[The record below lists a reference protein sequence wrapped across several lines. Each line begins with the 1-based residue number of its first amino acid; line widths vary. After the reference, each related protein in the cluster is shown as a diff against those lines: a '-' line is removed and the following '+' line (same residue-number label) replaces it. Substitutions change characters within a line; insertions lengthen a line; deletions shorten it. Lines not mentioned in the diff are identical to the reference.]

1 MAHYNISLD
10 VVIDF
15 IKSGTPASY
24 ATIAFALTVLYM
36 LLGKR
41 RPKNA
46 PPTARIGAPLVGNYI
61 EFAKNPVIFIEE
73 CRKKFGS
80 IYTVPMLHKNLTFLL
95 GPEVSAPFFSLDD
108 KFMSQPEVYRF
119 MTPVFG
125 KGVVYDAEPEKRY
138 NFPHTFPFTLLFLLK
153 AFIHPSTYPF
163 I

>member
-1 MAHYNISLD
+1 M
-10 VVIDF
+10 VIDF

-24 ATIAFALTVLYM
+24 AAIALTIIVLYM
-36 LLGKR
+36 LLSNR

-61 EFAKNPVIFIEE
+61 EFAKNPVTFIDQ
-73 CRKKFGS
+73 CYKKFGS

-108 KFMSQPEVYRF
+108 KFMSQPEVYSF

-125 KGVVYDAEPEKRY
+125 KGVVYDAEPDKRY
-138 NFPHTFPFTLLFLLK
+138 
-153 AFIHPSTYPF
+153 
-163 I
+163 